1 MSSRGGLQH
10 PVEHRLEVELGQQ
23 AAPDVDQAREP
34 MLVQAVERGH
44 ARRRAYRRVCAATW
58 AARGATGTTST
69 GQAAWRRISSSRP
82 ATTSTSTSPRVWATS
97 APAPRPATRVAAAAG
112 ARPWAWASY
121 RLRDRFVAV
130 GDEPHSGARTLGERR
145 GERDRVVGRPGR
157 PARDGD
163 AGRRERPDEAVSVR
177 RHHDRARRA
186 GDQPRDTGL
195 AAEQVLAD
203 DDRVGSLAA
212 RQRLDG
218 VGEGHAG
225 ERQVA
230 HARIGAQRGV
240 HLLAGVAQ
248 VGAAASGR
256 LGAAG
261 QWGRR
266 GRHDVRHDD
275 RRVVVC
281 QLRREDEGVAAFGVT
296 GEGDEDGG
304 EHSLTV
310 GLAVSAAIRER
321 MPTRLWQSRSHLA
334 CQHRW
339 TRVAPAPNMSSCR
352 SHRPPTIH
360 AS

>member
-1 MSSRGGLQH
+1 MRAG
-10 PVEHRLEVELGQQ
+10 
-23 AAPDVDQAREP
+23 ANARTKRCP
-34 MLVQAVERGH
+34 
-44 ARRRAYRRVCAATW
+44 Y
-58 AARGATGTTST
+58 GATTIGH
-69 GQAAWRRISSSRP
+69 
-82 ATTSTSTSPRVWATS
+82 
-97 APAPRPATRVAAAAG
+97 G
-112 ARPWAWASY
+112 A
-121 RLRDRFVAV
+121 
-130 GDEPHSGARTLGERR
+130 LGE
-145 GERDRVVGRPGR
+145 
-157 PARDGD
+157 
-163 AGRRERPDEAVSVR
+163 
-177 RHHDRARRA
+177 
-186 GDQPRDTGL
+186 QPRDAGL
-195 AAEQVLAD
+195 AGEQVLAD

-212 RQRLDG
+212 RQRLDR

-230 HARIGAQRGV
+230 HARIGAQRRV
-240 HLLAGVAQ
+240 DLLAGVAQ

-261 QWGRR
+261 QRGRR

-281 QLRREDEGVAAFGVT
+281 QLRREDEGVTAFGVT

-339 TRVAPAPNMSSCR
+339 SGWRRRRTCRHAAPTGHRQSTRRDRRGRRRRAGGLSGPARAPERRRPGHHAAQPRAALRLPPAVGPAAVPGRSRGGASPSRPSRPTRTSPSSTTR
-352 SHRPPTIH
+352 
-360 AS
+360 